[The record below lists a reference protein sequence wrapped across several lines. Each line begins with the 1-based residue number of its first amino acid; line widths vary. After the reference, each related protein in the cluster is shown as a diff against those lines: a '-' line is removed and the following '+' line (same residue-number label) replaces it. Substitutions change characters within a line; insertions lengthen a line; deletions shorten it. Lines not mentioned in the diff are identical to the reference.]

1 MLSLQDLQRAY
12 IKLYK
17 KLREYIWNV
26 STVEDIAEL
35 EVAVYNRF
43 PDIHAV
49 RSRTNKLRSDI
60 RDVINTERSQRN
72 IYADDYTLEDA
83 INDFEE
89 LINSEDSN
97 EIYSPLVK
105 VMEVSY
111 SEDKEIKGAGSRIV
125 NNNSSSESR
134 SDNRDIH
141 ISGEIHRRN

>member
-17 KLREYIWNV
+17 KLREYIWDV

-35 EVAVYNRF
+35 EVAVYHRF
-43 PDIHAV
+43 PDIHAI
-49 RSRTNKLRSDI
+49 RSHTNKLRSDI
-60 RDVINTERSQRN
+60 RDVINAERSQRN

-141 ISGEIHRRN
+141 ISGEIHRRD

>member
-17 KLREYIWNV
+17 KLREYIWDV

-43 PDIHAV
+43 PNIHAI
-49 RSRTNKLRSDI
+49 RSHTNKLRSDI
-60 RDVINTERSQRN
+60 RDVINAERSQRN

-141 ISGEIHRRN
+141 ISGEIHRRD